1 MRVLSMGNIGHS
13 QGLTTLVRAFEASDL
28 PADVRLL
35 ITGSGVAADEARAEV
50 RTDRVRMLGVLDDD
64 ELEVELKRA
73 TIAFVSQRYEGAEF
87 NIPSKLMNFM
97 AYGLPILAAV
107 NPSSEVARIVRRPA
121 PAGSSTAPTRTR
133 SRASSPGLRGARGD
147 RRARRRL
154 ACVRRGALHPRAVRR
169 VFRRGPAGGCRR
181 ASRMELAQPG
191 YVVVIIACV
200 AGWGHGPTLAYP

>member
-1 MRVLSMGNIGHS
+1 MGNIGHS

-107 NPSSEVARIVRRPA
+107 NPSCEVARIVRE
-121 PAGSSTAPTRTR
+121 AGAGWIVNSAEPDSF
-133 SRASSPGLRGARGD
+133 
-147 RRARRRL
+147 
-154 ACVRRGALHPRAVRR
+154 PR
-169 VFRRGPAGGCRR
+169 
-181 ASRMELAQPG
+181 ELARLREAPG
-191 YVVVIIACV
+191 RDSPSAPPPSLAFAEEHFTRERFGEHFDASLREVVA
-200 AGWGHGPTLAYP
+200 AAAR